1 MQKYEKIIDNSY
13 ECPIFFRH
21 LVPDTPL
28 RGFAC
33 SGPFPGLF
41 SGFAGGG
48 IRSMQLKNKKCGL
61 ENRNY
66 SISDTAGGLFC
77 TEKGVCCLAVA
88 NPSG

>member
-48 IRSMQLKNKKCGL
+48 IRSMQLKKIKNAALK
-61 ENRNY
+61 
-66 SISDTAGGLFC
+66 TAIIQYRVLSGGFSGQR
-77 TEKGVCCLAVA
+77 KGFAA
-88 NPSG
+88 WQ

>member
-48 IRSMQLKNKKCGL
+48 IRSMQLKKIKNAASKIAIIQYRIL
-61 ENRNY
+61 PEDFFAQR
-66 SISDTAGGLFC
+66 
-77 TEKGVCCLAVA
+77 KGFAA
-88 NPSG
+88 WQ

>member
-33 SGPFPGLF
+33 SGLF
-41 SGFAGGG
+41 SGCFRGSACGGLRG
-48 IRSMQLKNKKCGL
+48 IQLKK
-61 ENRNY
+61 
-66 SISDTAGGLFC
+66 
-77 TEKGVCCLAVA
+77 
-88 NPSG
+88 